1 MDSNNIM
8 AKYDVVQKVNGN
20 LIVVSTWEDNKN
32 SAFQA
37 FHDRCK
43 LLYSDPETTKAV
55 VAILDDNL
63 ELLEGKKEFINKT

>member
-1 MDSNNIM
+1 M

-20 LIVVSTWEDNKN
+20 LVVVSTWDDNKN
-32 SAFQA
+32 GAKQS

-43 LLYSDPETTKAV
+43 LLYADKDTTTGV

-63 ELLEGKKEFINKT
+63 DVVDGKIEYINKEV